1 MQMINNYLNSL
12 ESYLPDELKKDVREE
27 FEASI
32 YDQFEERQEELNRDL
47 TEIEQEELLV
57 KIGHPMQVAARYL
70 PNQKLIGES
79 YFPAYKKA
87 LEIAIMIIFSVKILL
102 ALPAIISDGH
112 IITSAI
118 VMFASFF
125 ETALWVF
132 ANVTLVFYLMERF
145 GFDVKY
151 LYSFSAKDLR
161 GSSPKLSL
169 SRLETV
175 FELLFLVLALAWWN
189 NMLSSTLTGSFDA
202 EFINVSLNS
211 EWQAVF
217 WSVNLVLGLDAANC
231 LHKIA
236 LGSYSRLTLI
246 TGIILNIAS
255 VAILFQIS
263 QFSKFVVVADSKLT
277 GFDWAKIEP
286 FININVNIIL
296 AVILAINLWDLYSS
310 AKKMRHFKGNY

>member
-1 MQMINNYLNSL
+1 M
-12 ESYLPDELKKDVREE
+12 
-27 FEASI
+27 
-32 YDQFEERQEELNRDL
+32 
-47 TEIEQEELLV
+47 
-57 KIGHPMQVAARYL
+57 
-70 PNQKLIGES
+70 
-79 YFPAYKKA
+79 
-87 LEIAIMIIFSVKILL
+87 
-102 ALPAIISDGH
+102 
-112 IITSAI
+112 
-118 VMFASFF
+118 
-125 ETALWVF
+125 
-132 ANVTLVFYLMERF
+132 
-145 GFDVKY
+145 
-151 LYSFSAKDLR
+151 
-161 GSSPKLSL
+161 
-169 SRLETV
+169 SRVETV

-236 LGSYSRLTLI
+236 LGSSSRLTLI

-277 GFDWAKIEP
+277 DFDWAKIEP

-296 AVILAINLWDLYSS
+296 AVILAINLWDLFSS